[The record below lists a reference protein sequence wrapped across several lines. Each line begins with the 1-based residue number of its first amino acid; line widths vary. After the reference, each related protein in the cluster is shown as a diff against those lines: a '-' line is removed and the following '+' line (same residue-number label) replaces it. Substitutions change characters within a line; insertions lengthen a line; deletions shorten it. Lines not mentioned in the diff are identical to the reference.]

1 MKKII
6 LLFIFIF
13 SVSCSNADKNIHIVK
28 VGYIGESDKVIWQ
41 EVMKK
46 VSNDNIEIELVSY
59 INYSSPNRA
68 LNDREIDLNNFQH
81 YAFFNKE
88 LDDKGYKLTAAVDTC
103 LASMNIYSDNIT
115 NINQIKEHDKVAI
128 PNDDSNMGRALKV
141 LAAAGL
147 IKLKDIYKQNPTV
160 NDIKEN
166 KLNLDII
173 EADSESIYNLLPDIA
188 CAVINSNF
196 ALNLGLDPCKNAI
209 FKDNPSN
216 YTDKNYINIIAVR
229 TEDKDNEIYKK
240 VIEAYQSDEV
250 KEIYEKKFNGIY
262 IAVW

>member
-6 LLFIFIF
+6 LLFIF
-13 SVSCSNADKNIHIVK
+13 SVSCSNADKNVHIVK
-28 VGYIGESDKVIWQ
+28 VGYIGESDKIIWQ

-88 LDDKGYKLTAAVDTC
+88 LEDKGYKLTAAADTC

-250 KEIYEKKFNGIY
+250 KEIYEKKINGIY

>member
-6 LLFIFIF
+6 LLFIF
-13 SVSCSNADKNIHIVK
+13 SVSCSNADKNVHIVK
-28 VGYIGESDKVIWQ
+28 VGYIGESDKIIWQ

-88 LDDKGYKLTAAVDTC
+88 LEDKGYKLTAAADTC

>member
-6 LLFIFIF
+6 LLFIF

-88 LDDKGYKLTAAVDTC
+88 LEDKGYKLTAAADTC

-250 KEIYEKKFNGIY
+250 KEIYEKKINGIY

>member
-1 MKKII
+1 
-6 LLFIFIF
+6 
-13 SVSCSNADKNIHIVK
+13 
-28 VGYIGESDKVIWQ
+28 
-41 EVMKK
+41 MKK

-88 LDDKGYKLTAAVDTC
+88 LEDKGYELTAIADTC
-103 LASMNIYSDNIT
+103 LAAMNIYSDNIT
-115 NINQIKEHDKVAI
+115 NINQIKENDKVAI
-128 PNDDSNMGRALKV
+128 PNDDSNRGRALKV

-147 IKLKDIYKQNPTV
+147 IELKNIYKQNPTV

-173 EADSESIYNLLPDIA
+173 EVDAGSIYGLLPDIA

-196 ALNLGLDPCKNAI
+196 ALNFGLDPYRDSI

-216 YTDKNYINIIAVR
+216 YTDKNYINIIAAR

-240 VIEAYQSDEV
+240 IIKAYQSDEV
-250 KEIYEKKFNGIY
+250 RNIYDKNFKGVY

>member
-1 MKKII
+1 
-6 LLFIFIF
+6 
-13 SVSCSNADKNIHIVK
+13 
-28 VGYIGESDKVIWQ
+28 
-41 EVMKK
+41 MKK

-88 LDDKGYKLTAAVDTC
+88 LEDKGYKLTAAADTC

>member
-1 MKKII
+1 M
-6 LLFIFIF
+6 
-13 SVSCSNADKNIHIVK
+13 
-28 VGYIGESDKVIWQ
+28 
-41 EVMKK
+41 
-46 VSNDNIEIELVSY
+46 
-59 INYSSPNRA
+59 
-68 LNDREIDLNNFQH
+68 
-81 YAFFNKE
+81 
-88 LDDKGYKLTAAVDTC
+88 
-103 LASMNIYSDNIT
+103 
-115 NINQIKEHDKVAI
+115 
-128 PNDDSNMGRALKV
+128 
-141 LAAAGL
+141 
-147 IKLKDIYKQNPTV
+147 
-160 NDIKEN
+160 
-166 KLNLDII
+166 
-173 EADSESIYNLLPDIA
+173 LPDIA

>member
-1 MKKII
+1 MIRII

-13 SVSCSNADKNIHIVK
+13 SVSCSNADKKVHIVK
-28 VGYIGESDKVIWQ
+28 VGYIGESDKIIWQ

-59 INYSSPNRA
+59 INYSSPNKA
-68 LNDREIDLNNFQH
+68 LNDGKIDLNNFQH

-88 LDDKGYKLTAAVDTC
+88 LEDKGYELTAISDTC
-103 LASMNIYSDNIT
+103 LAAMNIYSDNIT
-115 NINQIKEHDKVAI
+115 NINQLKENDKIAI
-128 PNDDSNMGRALKV
+128 PNDDSNRGRALKV

-147 IKLKDIYKQNPTV
+147 IKLKDIYKQNPTI

-173 EADSESIYNLLPDIA
+173 EVDAGSIYGLLPDIS

-196 ALNLGLDPCKNAI
+196 ALNFGLDPYIDSI

-240 VIEAYQSDEV
+240 IIKAYQSDEV
-250 KEIYEKKFNGIY
+250 KNIYDKNFKGVY

>member
-1 MKKII
+1 MI
-6 LLFIFIF
+6 
-13 SVSCSNADKNIHIVK
+13 
-28 VGYIGESDKVIWQ
+28 
-41 EVMKK
+41 
-46 VSNDNIEIELVSY
+46 
-59 INYSSPNRA
+59 
-68 LNDREIDLNNFQH
+68 EIDLNNFQH

-88 LDDKGYKLTAAVDTC
+88 LEDKGYKLTAAADTC

>member
-88 LDDKGYKLTAAVDTC
+88 LEDKGYKLTAAADTC